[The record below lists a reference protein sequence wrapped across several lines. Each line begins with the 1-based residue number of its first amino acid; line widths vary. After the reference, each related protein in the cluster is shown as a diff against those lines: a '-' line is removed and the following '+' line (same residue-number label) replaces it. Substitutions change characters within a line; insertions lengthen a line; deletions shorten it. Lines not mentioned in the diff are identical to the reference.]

1 MAEAVTLT
9 DFLVG
14 DTEEETNVRI
24 ETFTKVFDSLVE
36 ERVQKIVKEKFEQS
50 AKSPQPIINPIE
62 KKEEVK
68 ELRNMTGNEKIKF
81 LANQKK

>member
-50 AKSPQPIINPIE
+50 AKSPQPLINPIE

-68 ELRNMTGNEKIKF
+68 
-81 LANQKK
+81 